1 MDCLP
6 PLCHFIFSSFQM
18 FSSESSQLDIS
29 SPFCFLHY
37 LNMIHLRRT
46 ACDIL
51 GHAVTKRPGLAW
63 SADSSLKAFI
73 RLKKKNKQHCMLA
86 TCGIPIFSCDDQMNS
101 SAACMAITSKE
112 MLLFFPACISFHV
125 HLILV

>member
-63 SADSSLKAFI
+63 SADSSLKASI
-73 RLKKKNKQHCMLA
+73 QLKKKQHCMLA
-86 TCGIPIFSCDDQMNS
+86 TCGMPIFSHEDQMNS
-101 SAACMAITSKE
+101 SAPCLGITSEE
-112 MLLFFPACISFHV
+112 MLIFVPSRIFHFMS
-125 HLILV
+125 I